1 MLLRHDQCK
10 HTPCSTLRTMGC
22 CGRVSRAGEVPCE
35 AAEGGVS
42 QAVHLHLQPEHGPV
56 DHTGHCKAITGPKT
70 SPPSVK
76 KYHGLKRCQARR
88 PGKKTAGCGYTCNR
102 RSGRWVEKK
111 CSSNSAWAW
120 PTYFG
125 FEEDLFCL
133 NGKVIDAKLR

>member
-1 MLLRHDQCK
+1 MTSVSTRLALLCALWAVVGASAQLVRCPARLPREGYRRRC
-10 HTPCSTLRTMGC
+10 TYTCNRSTGQWI
-22 CGRVSRAGEVPCE
+22 E
-35 AAEGGVS
+35 
-42 QAVHLHLQPEHGPV
+42 
-56 DHTGHCKAITGPKT
+56 GHCKAITGPKT

-88 PGKKTAGCGYTCNR
+88 PGKKTAGCGYTCSR
-102 RSGRWVEKK
+102 KSGRWVEKK